1 MYLNTFNDI
10 NKVYVTMK
18 IVYTIAMNQDI
29 YNLAYELKDLLSNDE
44 RICLL
49 NSLEEKMNNDHEV
62 ISLAYQKDMACL
74 KYSDA
79 LNHYSEDSKEVKD
92 AQRELY
98 EKKLSLDNNEI
109 VRNYLKAF
117 SDVRD
122 LYREINDI
130 LFGGLNIKMKEHK

>member
-1 MYLNTFNDI
+1 MKGYNSKVLI
-10 NKVYVTMK
+10 N
-18 IVYTIAMNQDI
+18 
-29 YNLAYELKDLLSNDE
+29 
-44 RICLL
+44 
-49 NSLEEKMNNDHEV
+49 
-62 ISLAYQKDMACL
+62 LAYQKDMACL

-98 EKKLSLDNNEI
+98 ERKLSLDNNPI
-109 VRNYLKAF
+109 VRNYLKAY

>member
-49 NSLEEKMNNDHEV
+49 NSLEEKMNNDREV
-62 ISLAYQKDMACL
+62 MSLAYQKDMACL

-79 LNHYSEDSKEVKD
+79 LNHFAKDSEEVKK
-92 AQRELY
+92 AQHNLHI
-98 EKKLSLDNNEI
+98 KKEALDNHPL
-109 VRNYLKAF
+109 VRDYLKAY
-117 SDVRD
+117 SEVRD
-122 LYREINDI
+122 LYFELNDI
-130 LFGGLNIKMKEHK
+130 LFSNLNLNMKGYK